1 MRLVS
6 TGDFRLA
13 FLTAATVI
21 CAGAAPALAA
31 DNVKVGFL
39 STLSGPGA
47 GLGIDIRDGFNLA
60 LKHGGGKLGGLPAEV
75 VVADD
80 QQNPEMARQTADRLI
95 KRDKVD
101 FMTGIVFSNVM
112 LAVGPAVF
120 KEKTYYVS
128 ANAGPSQYAGEQCNP
143 YFFTVGTQN
152 DNLHEAVGKT
162 VQEKGFRRVALL
174 APNYPAGKDALAGF
188 KRFYK
193 GEIVLENYT
202 ALSQLDYGSELSKMR
217 AAAPDAVYI
226 FLPGGLGINFIKQ
239 FVGAGLSKD
248 MTLFG
253 PGFSADEDVIR
264 AVGEPML
271 GIFNSSHWAHD
282 LDNPVNKK
290 FVADFQ
296 QEYGR
301 LPTLYASQGYDAAR
315 LIDSAVRDVKGN
327 LANKEAVGKA
337 LKAARFQSVR
347 GAFRFN
353 NNHYP
358 IQDYYLRVITR
369 DSQGRVTNRTIGTV
383 LKNHADAYA
392 GNCKMGS

>member
-1 MRLVS
+1 MQALSR
-6 TGDFRLA
+6 RLA
-13 FLTAATVI
+13 TLATAA
-21 CAGAAPALAA
+21 AACALAIPVQA
-31 DNVKVGFL
+31 AESVKVGFL

-60 LKHGGGKLGGLPAEV
+60 IKHGGGKLGGLPAEV
-75 VVADD
+75 VIADD
-80 QQNPEMARQTADRLI
+80 QQNPEIARQTADRLL

-101 FMTGIVFSNVM
+101 FMTGIVFSNLM

-120 KEKTYYVS
+120 KEKTYYIS

-143 YFFTVGTQN
+143 YFFNVAWQN

-162 VQEKGFRRVALL
+162 VQDKGFRRVALL

-188 KRFYK
+188 KRFFK

-202 ALSQLDYGSELSKMR
+202 ALNQLDYGPELSKMR
-217 AAAPDAVYI
+217 AAAPDAVYV

-282 LDNPVNKK
+282 LDNPANRK
-290 FVADFQ
+290 FVADFLK
-296 QEYGR
+296 EHGR
-301 LPTLYASQGYDAAR
+301 LPSLYASQGYDAAR
-315 LIDSAVRDVKGN
+315 LIDSAVREVKGK
-327 LANKEAVGKA
+327 LADKEAVRKA
-337 LKAARFQSVR
+337 LKAAKFPSVR
-347 GAFRFN
+347 GTFRFN

-358 IQDYYLRVITR
+358 VQDYYLRVITR
-369 DSQGRVTNRTIGTV
+369 DLQGRVTNRTLGTV

-392 GNCKMGS
+392 GNCNMGS